1 MGDYPGLP
9 GWAQHNH
16 KHFKCGRGGQKLK
29 NQTDGS
35 VRMTM
40 LDIAG
45 FEAGGMG
52 PQVKEC
58 E

>member
-1 MGDYPGLP
+1 MRDYPLS

-16 KHFKCGRGGQKLK
+16 KHFKCGKGRQKLK

-40 LDIAG
+40 SDIAG
-45 FEAGGMG
+45 FEVGGMG
-52 PQVKEC
+52 PHTKEC
-58 E
+58 R